1 MHKQKAGRQHY
12 LLQVKL
18 LPPLHSPFHFEG
30 GGLNPSSLKLS
41 DSGQIPVSITLSMIS
56 LSAVAFLLIV
66 SESQESPKTL
76 LCEDDKVC
84 LGKQRLLHSYLHITV
99 CKNML

>member
-41 DSGQIPVSITLSMIS
+41 DSGQIPVSITPSMIS

-66 SESQESPKTL
+66 SEKPRKSQDL
-76 LCEDDKVC
+76 V
-84 LGKQRLLHSYLHITV
+84 V
-99 CKNML
+99 

>member
-18 LPPLHSPFHFEG
+18 LPSLHSSFHFEG

-41 DSGQIPVSITLSMIS
+41 DSGQIPVSITPSMIS

-66 SESQESPKTL
+66 SEKPRKSQDL
-76 LCEDDKVC
+76 V
-84 LGKQRLLHSYLHITV
+84 V
-99 CKNML
+99 